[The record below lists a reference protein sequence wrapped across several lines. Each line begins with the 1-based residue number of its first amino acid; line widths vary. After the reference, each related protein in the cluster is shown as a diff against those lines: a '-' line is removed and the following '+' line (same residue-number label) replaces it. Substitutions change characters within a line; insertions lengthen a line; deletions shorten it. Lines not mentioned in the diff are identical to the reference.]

1 MSAELVE
8 YLSQFAHD
16 NRVELFNE
24 KIKER
29 TDYVTLVLEDI
40 FHAQNTSAAIR
51 TCDCFA
57 IQNIHVIENRNE
69 FNLHT
74 GITLGSANWVDIHQY
89 NEKENNTK
97 ACLDKLKSEG
107 YKIVATTPLPDA
119 PSLYELNLD
128 EKVALVLGNEAEGI
142 SDMVKQEAD
151 ELVTIPMYGFTE
163 SFNISVSAAL
173 ILNELRNRLESSD
186 LNWKLSEIEQ
196 TKLKIKWCTGI
207 IRNGEDVEAEIRR
220 RILEKE

>member
-1 MSAELVE
+1 MNAELVE

-142 SDMVKQEAD
+142 SDIVKQEAD

-163 SFNISVSAAL
+163 SFNISVSAAVC
-173 ILNELRNRLESSD
+173 
-186 LNWKLSEIEQ
+186 LSEL
-196 TKLKIKWCTGI
+196 TSKIRTLNLDWQLD
-207 IRNGEDVEAEIRR
+207 EDEKN
-220 RILEKE
+220 RILTKWLRQSIKHGDKLIEEFYTKNNE

>member
-69 FNLHT
+69 FNLHS

-89 NEKENNTK
+89 KKEENNTK
-97 ACLDKLKSEG
+97 
-107 YKIVATTPLPDA
+107 
-119 PSLYELNLD
+119 
-128 EKVALVLGNEAEGI
+128 VALSCLMIAGNSLINSSVNSLALGSCFIG
-142 SDMVKQEAD
+142 
-151 ELVTIPMYGFTE
+151 
-163 SFNISVSAAL
+163 
-173 ILNELRNRLESSD
+173 
-186 LNWKLSEIEQ
+186 
-196 TKLKIKWCTGI
+196 
-207 IRNGEDVEAEIRR
+207 
-220 RILEKE
+220 

>member
-97 ACLDKLKSEG
+97 ACLDKLKNEG

-142 SDMVKQEAD
+142 SDIVKQEAD

-163 SFNISVSAAL
+163 SFNISVSAAVC
-173 ILNELRNRLESSD
+173 
-186 LNWKLSEIEQ
+186 LSEL
-196 TKLKIKWCTGI
+196 TSKIRTLNLDWQLDENEK
-207 IRNGEDVEAEIRR
+207 N
-220 RILEKE
+220 RILTKWLRQSIKHGDKLIEEFENKK